1 MLWLNNTKQNTITT
15 LPVDIELA
23 LERWKPMLNN
33 NAEINVFI
41 PSVCSINIYS
51 SLPIHIYLD
60 LVPHTT
66 YRDANKTENPY
77 LSGVQIL
84 L

>member
-1 MLWLNNTKQNTITT
+1 
-15 LPVDIELA
+15 
-23 LERWKPMLNN
+23 MLNN

-51 SLPIHIYLD
+51 SFPIHIYLD
-60 LVPHTT
+60 LVPHTA

-77 LSGVQIL
+77 LGVVQIL